1 MHYTNIFDTK
11 FPMTYSMQYYNTNTK
26 FYYILKD
33 FYNTLIPQ
41 SMSAGVLSDLLI
53 NNDVSRTRITL
64 SRCNFKFQN
73 IWGVITRHTFI
84 STR

>member
-53 NNDVSRTRITL
+53 NNDVSRNNT
-64 SRCNFKFQN
+64 FKMQF
-73 IWGVITRHTFI
+73 
-84 STR
+84 